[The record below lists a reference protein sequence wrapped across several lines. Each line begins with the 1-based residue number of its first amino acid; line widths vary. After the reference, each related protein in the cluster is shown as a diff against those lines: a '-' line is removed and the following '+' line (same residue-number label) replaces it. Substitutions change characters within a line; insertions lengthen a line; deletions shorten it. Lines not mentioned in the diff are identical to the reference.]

1 MKKQFL
7 YELGRKT
14 LFSCGI
20 FAALFAVLWL
30 VELLVP
36 AMKGRLLAWS
46 PAFIVGI
53 PASILGVA
61 YVLTI
66 MNPKNYI
73 GFYVGIVMSLL
84 LGIKFLLVEQY
95 DLVFLFICVFIPF
108 QIKSLL
114 NWRKNTLNPSAE
126 ASALR
131 PRYLGYKAFAIEM
144 SVAALIVV
152 ADYFYCVHLLH
163 ADVPLAAVIAAGITI
178 ASSFFANL
186 LLIYQ
191 TNDAWMW
198 WVVYS
203 LSSIVLFAILFDPF
217 MIVLNVAFLIVNG
230 SAHIAW
236 IKMTAPEDMGWAT
249 PLFGRKK

>member
-1 MKKQFL
+1 MKKQL
-7 YELGRKT
+7 LLELGRKT
-14 LFSCGI
+14 LLSCGI
-20 FAALFAVLWL
+20 FAALFAGLWL
-30 VELLVP
+30 VEFLVP
-36 AMKGRLLAWS
+36 SMAGRLLAWS
-46 PAFIVGI
+46 PAFNIGI

-66 MNPKNYI
+66 TNPKNYI
-73 GFYVGIVMSLL
+73 GFYVGVLMSLL
-84 LGIKFLLVEQY
+84 LGIKFWLVGQF
-95 DLVFLFICVFIPF
+95 DLVFLYICLFIPF
-108 QIKSLL
+108 QVKSLL
-114 NWRKNTLNPSAE
+114 NWRKNTLHPA
-126 ASALR
+126 ADAAPLR

-144 SVAALIVV
+144 SVAAAIVV
-152 ADYFYCVHLLH
+152 GDYFFAKYVMHTTLPTAGIIC
-163 ADVPLAAVIAAGITI
+163 AGITI

-203 LSSIVLFAILFDPF
+203 ISSLALFIIAFDPF

-236 IKMTAPEDMGWAT
+236 IKMTKPEDMGWAT
-249 PLFGRKK
+249 PLFGRK

>member
-1 MKKQFL
+1 MRKELSLELCKKL
-7 YELGRKT
+7 

-20 FAALFAVLWL
+20 FAVLFTGLWL
-30 VELLVP
+30 VEYFVP
-36 AMKGRLLAWS
+36 AMRGELLLWEN
-46 PAFIVGI
+46 PAYVIGI

-66 MNPKNYI
+66 TNPKNYI
-73 GFYVGIVMSLL
+73 GFYVGVLMSIL
-84 LGIKFLLVEQY
+84 LGIKFWLMEQY
-95 DLVFLFICVFIPF
+95 DLVFLYIALFIPF
-108 QIKSLL
+108 QVMSLVR
-114 NWRKNTLNPSAE
+114 WRRSTLHPSAD
-126 ASALR
+126 AAPLR
-131 PRYLGYKAFAIEM
+131 PRYLGYKAFIIEM
-144 SVAALIVV
+144 VVATAIVV

-163 ADVPLAAVIAAGITI
+163 VELPLAAVICAGITI

-203 LSSIVLFAILFDPF
+203 ISSLVLFCIVFDPF
-217 MIVLNVAFLIVNG
+217 MIVLNIAFLLVNG

-236 IKMTAPEDMGWAT
+236 IKMTKPEDMGWAT
-249 PLFGRKK
+249 PLFGRK

>member
-1 MKKQFL
+1 MKK
-7 YELGRKT
+7 ELSLELCRKL

-20 FAALFAVLWL
+20 FAALFAGLWL
-30 VELLVP
+30 VEYLVP
-36 AMKGRLLAWS
+36 SMQGRLLAWS
-46 PAFIVGI
+46 PAFNIGI

-66 MNPKNYI
+66 TNPKNYI
-73 GFYVGIVMSLL
+73 GFYVGVLMSLL
-84 LGIKFLLVEQY
+84 LGIKFWLTGQF
-95 DLVFLFICVFIPF
+95 DLVFLYLVVFIPF
-108 QIKSLL
+108 QIKSLV
-114 NWRKNTLNPSAE
+114 NWRTNTLHPSGE
-126 ASALR
+126 AGELR
-131 PRYLGYKAFAIEM
+131 PKYLSVKAFIVEM

-152 ADYFYCVHLLH
+152 ADYFFAKYVMHTTLPTAGIIC
-163 ADVPLAAVIAAGITI
+163 AGITI

-203 LSSIVLFAILFDPF
+203 LSSLALFIIAFDPF

-236 IKMTAPEDMGWAT
+236 IKMTKPEDMGWAT
-249 PLFGRKK
+249 PLFGKR

>member
-1 MKKQFL
+1 MKKQL
-7 YELGRKT
+7 LSELCRKT
-14 LFSCGI
+14 LLSCGI
-20 FAALFAVLWL
+20 FAALFACLWL
-30 VELLVP
+30 VEYFVP
-36 AMKGRLLAWS
+36 SMAGRLLPWS

-66 MNPKNYI
+66 TNPKNYI
-73 GFYVGIVMSLL
+73 GFYVGVTMSIL
-84 LGIKFLLVEQY
+84 LGVKFWLAGQY
-95 DLVFLFICVFIPF
+95 DLVFLYICLFIPF
-108 QIKSLL
+108 QVMSLVK
-114 NWRKNTLNPSAE
+114 WRKNTLHPSGE
-126 ASALR
+126 AGELR
-131 PRYLGYKAFAIEM
+131 PKYLSVKAFIIEM
-144 SVAALIVV
+144 AVAAAIVV

-163 ADVPLAAVIAAGITI
+163 LDMPLAAVICAGITI

-203 LSSIVLFAILFDPF
+203 ISSLVLFCILFDPF
-217 MIVLNVAFLIVNG
+217 MIVLNVAFLVVNG

-236 IKMTAPEDMGWAT
+236 IKMTRPEDMGWAT
-249 PLFGRKK
+249 CLFARKK

>member
-1 MKKQFL
+1 MKKQL
-7 YELGRKT
+7 LAELGHKT

-20 FAALFAVLWL
+20 FVVLFAALWL

-66 MNPKNYI
+66 TNPKNYI
-73 GFYVGIVMSLL
+73 GFYVGVIMSLL
-84 LGIKFLLVEQY
+84 LGLKFWLAGQY
-95 DLVFLFICVFIPF
+95 DLLFLYICVFIPF
-108 QIKSLL
+108 QVKSLL
-114 NWRKNTLNPSAE
+114 NWRKSTLNPSEE

-131 PRYLGYKAFAIEM
+131 PRYLGYKAFAIEI

-152 ADYFYCVHLLH
+152 ADYFFAKYIMHTGLPTAGIIC
-163 ADVPLAAVIAAGITI
+163 AGITI

-203 LSSIVLFAILFDPF
+203 LSSLALFIIAFDPF

-249 PLFGRKK
+249 PLFGKK